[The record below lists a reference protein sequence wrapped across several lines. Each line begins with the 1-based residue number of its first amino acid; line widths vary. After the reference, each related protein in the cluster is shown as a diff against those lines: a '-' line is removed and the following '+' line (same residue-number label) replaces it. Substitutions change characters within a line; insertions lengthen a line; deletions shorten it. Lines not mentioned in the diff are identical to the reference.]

1 MTVDDALLI
10 EARAII
16 AYSEH
21 YHSTID
27 LERDLCR
34 LTTRVS
40 NCVVHCLLKNEK
52 NFAANFSADLYVVL
66 FIGRFET

>member
-1 MTVDDALLI
+1 VTVDDALFI

-16 AYSEH
+16 ADSEH

-34 LTTRVS
+34 LTVRVS

-52 NFAANFSADLYVVL
+52 DFAANVGADLYVVL
-66 FIGRFET
+66 SIGRFEM